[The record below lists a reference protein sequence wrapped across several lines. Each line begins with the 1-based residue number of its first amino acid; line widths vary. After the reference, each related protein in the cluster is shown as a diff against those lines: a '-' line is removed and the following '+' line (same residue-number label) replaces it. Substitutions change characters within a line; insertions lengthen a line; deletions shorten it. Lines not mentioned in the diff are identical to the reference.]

1 MINCIGFLPKGI
13 NIEKLKKFEK
23 DEEILQKLSY
33 LDLPIIEN
41 EETPSEASEES
52 QKGEFVVESDL
63 LVYSTPNS
71 TELSYLQF
79 HVYDQENDDFVIH
92 HDIYV
97 FSTIND
103 TEYVNLN
110 NNHYVALGTFENHV
124 MLYDALIKNPM
135 TPQIL
140 LEGHSGPVMALSR
153 NSHSLFSGSDDKS
166 ILEWDFEK
174 LTVRNKFESTQI
186 VEKLCVSDNFKIFGN
201 SNSIYSYET
210 GEEYNLDG
218 NLENCIIDNNNIYIT
233 TSSGILSVF
242 DIRNLNSPKTSKKI
256 SEQPLTGLD
265 VLENY
270 VAITSLDGDI
280 LVLDILD
287 LETKYSHKVKTE
299 IYSVKLSEE
308 NVLFFG
314 DGSDLLNMKRTDE
327 YLQY

>member
-13 NIEKLKKFEK
+13 NIERLKKFEK
-23 DEEILQKLSY
+23 DEAILEKLSH

-41 EETPSEASEES
+41 EEPSTEEF
-52 QKGEFVVESDL
+52 QEEEFVVESDL

-103 TEYVNLN
+103 TEYIGLN
-110 NNHYVALGTFENHV
+110 DNHYVALGTFENHI
-124 MLYDALIKNPM
+124 MLYDALTKNPM

-153 NSHSLFSGSDDKS
+153 DENSLFSGSEDRS
-166 ILEWDFEK
+166 IMEWDLEK
-174 LTVRNKFESTQI
+174 LTVRNKFECNQV
-186 VEKLCVSDNFKIFGN
+186 VEKLCVSDDVIMFGN
-201 SNSIYSYET
+201 SSTIYSYRT
-210 GEEYNLDG
+210 GEEYQMDG
-218 NLENCIIDNNNIYIT
+218 NLENCIVDKENIYIT
-233 TSSGILSVF
+233 TSSGTLTIF
-242 DIRNLNSPKTSKKI
+242 DKRNLKCPKISKKI
-256 SEQPLTGLD
+256 FDQPLTGLD
-265 VLENY
+265 VVRNY
-270 VAITSLDGDI
+270 VALSSLEGDI
-280 LVLDILD
+280 VVLNTSD
-287 LETKYSHKVKTE
+287 LEIKYSHKVKNE
-299 IYSVKLSEE
+299 IYSIKLSEE

-327 YLQY
+327 YLEY